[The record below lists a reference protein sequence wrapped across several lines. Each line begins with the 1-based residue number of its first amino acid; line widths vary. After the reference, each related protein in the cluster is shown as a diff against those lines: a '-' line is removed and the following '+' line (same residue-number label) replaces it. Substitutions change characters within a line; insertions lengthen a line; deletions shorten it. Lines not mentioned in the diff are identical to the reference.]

1 VNRIAICYAAI
12 VCVILVMPPNLLAGE
27 TLAGVLV
34 VLGLLYRFEVRKRFR
49 GPDWAHVPTAEKT
62 ERLDR

>member
-1 VNRIAICYAAI
+1 
-12 VCVILVMPPNLLAGE
+12 MPPNLLAGE